1 MKLMV
6 FLTVLLPFSAQA
18 AAYPDPKLWEG
29 TISGFLLEDEI
40 IGERPG
46 AIVATGSSS
55 MLFWDHRIREDLAPL
70 SVISRGFGGS
80 NMNDLLHFL
89 DYVVLKHKPRAVMIY
104 EGDNDVAQQVPVE
117 NILATFKQAMEKIHA
132 QDEAI
137 RIYLLAV
144 KPSISRAAMWPTM
157 REVNAGLQEI
167 AAGNEKIAFIDV
179 ATPMFNPDG
188 SIRDDLFVADELHM
202 NQAGYDIWRN
212 TVAPILIEQIFQIVE
227 DLHKAGTTVLLVEQN
242 AQMALSIAT
251 RGYVLETG
259 KITMTGTGQ
268 ELLHDDNVRKAYLG
282 G

>member
-55 MLFWDHRIREDLAPL
+55 MRFWDHRIHQDLAPL
-70 SVISRGFGGS
+70 TIISRGFGGS

-89 DYVVLKHKPRAVMIY
+89 DQVVLKHRPRAVMIY
-104 EGDNDVAQQVPVE
+104 EGDNDVAQEVPVE
-117 NILATFKQAMEKIHA
+117 TILATFAEAVERIHE
-132 QDEAI
+132 QDSAI

-144 KPSISRAAMWPTM
+144 KPSISRAAMWPRM
-157 REVNAGLQEI
+157 QAVNGGLQAL
-167 AAGNEKIAFIDV
+167 AAANENITFIDV
-179 ATPMFNPDG
+179 ATPMLHEDG
-188 SIRDDLFVADELHM
+188 SIRGDLFVADKLHM

-212 TVAPILIEQIFQIVE
+212 TVAPILI
-227 DLHKAGTTVLLVEQN
+227 
-242 AQMALSIAT
+242 
-251 RGYVLETG
+251 R
-259 KITMTGTGQ
+259 Q
-268 ELLHDDNVRKAYLG
+268 ELRYEPPPKAR
-282 G
+282 